1 MDNNEK
7 KPETAPEKKPEK
19 KPEKAPDK
27 TPEKAPE
34 RKQAN
39 APAPKKKKVTKKVLR
54 QRQLC
59 ALAVIAL
66 ILLILIIAL
75 AKGCSS
81 GPAEDP
87 STSDNPSTTSS
98 TTTTTETTTEATTT
112 TTEPV
117 TTTNP
122 LAAQV
127 QLSTRELFIN
137 VGATDVAV
145 IQNYPEDCTEANEV
159 WRSLDESI
167 ASVDTWGY
175 VTGVSKGETFIVLSF
190 DNHPDIEIEI
200 KVSVA
205 DTSAAV
211 PEDNNISDGAE
222 TPEGGDNAVIPDV
235 YNDGYDYYSDGTPTT
250 PVYGYT
256 GEE

>member
-7 KPETAPEKKPEK
+7 KPETA
-19 KPEKAPDK
+19 
-27 TPEKAPE
+27 PEKAPE

-87 STSDNPSTTSS
+87 STSDNNPPTTSS

-205 DTSAAV
+205 DASAAA

-222 TPEGGDNAVIPDV
+222 TPEGGDNSGISDV